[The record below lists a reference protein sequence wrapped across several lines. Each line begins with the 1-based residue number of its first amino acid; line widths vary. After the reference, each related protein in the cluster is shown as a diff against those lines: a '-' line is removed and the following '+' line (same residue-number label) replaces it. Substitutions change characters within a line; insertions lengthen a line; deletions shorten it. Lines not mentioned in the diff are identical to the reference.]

1 MSSASQLHDP
11 ESYAHELAQPLIDIV
26 ERGTVATSRGQIT
39 AMVKE
44 NLMKLDDEKIRIQIE
59 SKTRQHL
66 DWIRVNGGIFGAFFG
81 LMFAL
86 SRILSHN
93 GPAILAHF
101 HIAM

>member
-1 MSSASQLHDP
+1 MHEIGQQLHDP
-11 ESYAHELAQPLIDIV
+11 ESSAHQLAHSSSITWCEAV
-26 ERGTVATSRGQIT
+26 ETSRGQIT
-39 AMVKE
+39 AMVHE
-44 NLMKLDDEKIRIQIE
+44 NLMKLEDEKIRIQIE

-66 DWIRVNGGIFGAFFG
+66 DWIRVNGGMFGAFFG